1 MRNSERYLASRFGI
15 RVDSMTGERYTPH
28 GWELPET
35 DDSSAPVT
43 PVTST
48 SSFVYLVLAL
58 VSFTALVVLV
68 ALGVAPKAQ
77 VLSIAKQDMAQRSE
91 ITSLARVTEASPL
104 FPCDCRIQNPQWVLE
119 RRLPVPV
126 VVPRPG
132 LRPVIPRPNPP
143 VVA

>member
-1 MRNSERYLASRFGI
+1 MRNSERYLASRLGI
-15 RVDSMTGERYTPH
+15 RVDSMTGERYTPY

-35 DDSSAPVT
+35 NGQSAPVA
-43 PVTST
+43 PAVST
-48 SSFVYLVLAL
+48 SSFVYLMLAL

-68 ALGVAPKAQ
+68 VLGVTPKAQ
-77 VLSIAKQDMAQRSE
+77 VFSIAKQDLAQRSE

-104 FPCDCRIQNPQWVLE
+104 LPCDCRIQNPQWVLE
-119 RRLPVPV
+119 RRLPVRI

-132 LRPVIPRPNPP
+132 PRPVIPRPNPP

>member
-1 MRNSERYLASRFGI
+1 MRNPERYLASRLGI
-15 RVDSMTGERYTPH
+15 RVDSMTGERYTPY

-35 DDSSAPVT
+35 DDQPST
-43 PVTST
+43 PVAST
-48 SSFVYLVLAL
+48 SSFVYLMLAL

-77 VLSIAKQDMAQRSE
+77 VLSIAKQDLAQRSG

-132 LRPVIPRPNPP
+132 PRPVIPRPNPP